1 MKLTLFKEKVNLEE
15 DIKKI
20 VAEYFDILEDSVQ
33 VECSIE
39 TRGYGSEEYKVP
51 RVKVKVEC

>member
-1 MKLTLFKEKVNLEE
+1 MRQICELDEK

>member
-1 MKLTLFKEKVNLEE
+1 MRQICELDEK
-15 DIKKI
+15 DIKRI

-39 TRGYGSEEYKVP
+39 TRGYGQGECEVP
-51 RVKVKVEC
+51 RVKVRIEC

>member
-1 MKLTLFKEKVNLEE
+1 MRQICELDEK

-39 TRGYGSEEYKVP
+39 TRYYGLEEYEIP